1 MPHATAVFLPPR
13 AFTLGSIHFKMLN
26 PEFADVDFEAVMAS
40 ADAIRH
46 LFGATHEWP
55 AAEMTFVQNK
65 ADLARHEREF
75 DEKKAF
81 SYALLDAS
89 GEQYLGC
96 LYLEPVN
103 LAPHPKLATDAT
115 NRHVQIQAF
124 IWASSL
130 YPDTQLAPI
139 MAEVNTWLN
148 AYFDPDAIAWPGR
161 VESWDE
167 WATYQQSIHH

>member
-1 MPHATAVFLPPR
+1 M
-13 AFTLGSIHFKMLN
+13 LGNLQLKMLN

-55 AAEMTFVQNK
+55 ATDMTFEQNK

-81 SYALLDAS
+81 AYALLDAS

-96 LYLEPVN
+96 LYLEPLN
-103 LAPHPKLATDAT
+103 LAPHPKKAT
-115 NRHVQIQAF
+115 NATTRHVQIQAF
-124 IWASSL
+124 IWISSK
-130 YPDTQLAPI
+130 YPNTPLAPI
-139 MAEVNTWLN
+139 MTEVNAWLA
-148 AYFDPDAIAWPGR
+148 AYFDPDTIAWPGR
-161 VESWDE
+161 VESWDD
-167 WATYQQSIHH
+167 WDIYQKSIHL